1 MHLLFVVLLT
11 EFARSCCGKD
21 TEKASFVTSISD
33 VAHDSRALLADNR
46 QEKRYLRPYSFD
58 KLDSAEER
66 TEPKG
71 VMTEALEDL
80 SKVDAFLSKTSNE
93 DSSLVKA
100 AVSKIEQG
108 AFKEQQIKLAI
119 KAPEKTRQHERQESY
134 EKLLNEMKPLKRGTV
149 KHTEFLETH
158 LPEYKDLNLLDDS
171 IHQLLWVKVEKDL
184 REKNNEV
191 YVKGDGHS
199 LHIPVADFEGIKR
212 SSLLGSHSNR
222 AAEAK
227 TEKGQKVAVMALV
240 SKLDDKSKLKKY
252 CITSSSYPDKSNYVA
267 MKGGVVEGESLPS
280 AVVREV
286 DEEAGYV
293 VALSDEKLDIVTNE
307 KTETHVFE
315 ARVKE
320 TLHDYPENSRFRL
333 EVELIDAIK
342 LVGGPRT
349 VSGNMLLKVL
359 KKQRSPEEIKEV
371 EDMLKEMDNIFE
383 IYLKKK
389 KKKLPN

>member
-1 MHLLFVVLLT
+1 
-11 EFARSCCGKD
+11 
-21 TEKASFVTSISD
+21 
-33 VAHDSRALLADNR
+33 
-46 QEKRYLRPYSFD
+46 
-58 KLDSAEER
+58 
-66 TEPKG
+66 
-71 VMTEALEDL
+71 MTEALEHFP
-80 SKVDAFLSKTSNE
+80 KADAFLHSKASNE
-93 DSSLVKA
+93 NSALAKA

-108 AFKEQQIKLAI
+108 AFKEQQIKPAM
-119 KAPEKTRQHERQESY
+119 KAPEKTRHRERQESY

-149 KHTEFLETH
+149 EHAEFLETH

-383 IYLKKK
+383 MYLKKRK
-389 KKKLPN
+389 KKIAQLK